1 MYQIYTVQ
9 WKGKFGCGDW
19 FYPPPPSFSHDSPYS
34 MSINPCLM
42 DSKRHFCLLL
52 YYVFINELTIGFM
65 DIYTV
70 LLSLLRNKGL
80 FKVKVSE
87 KGVCIQHEKHWWVS
101 QISCEWSYR
110 AFSQFKSFI
119 LSPQDIYTFTLFLHQ
134 VVRDV
139 CLRSIRSNEM

>member
-1 MYQIYTVQ
+1 MWRLVLP
-9 WKGKFGCGDW
+9 
-19 FYPPPPSFSHDSPYS
+19 PPPPSFFHDSPHS

-42 DSKRHFCLLL
+42 DSKRRFCLLL

-87 KGVCIQHEKHWWVS
+87 KGVCIFNMKNTDGCHKFPVS
-101 QISCEWSYR
+101 GATGRFPNS
-110 AFSQFKSFI
+110 
-119 LSPQDIYTFTLFLHQ
+119 
-134 VVRDV
+134 
-139 CLRSIRSNEM
+139 